1 MDKEKLTRLGK
12 IALVGLATVGVAASA
27 AGVAS
32 EDTLIGKMI
41 NFGVD
46 DLWGNAGVILGAG
59 LPIAAGAWEAKAT
72 NSFKPIGYGVA
83 AGIVIAGAFF
93 FGTDMYNKAQELWA
107 GTTATP

>member
-1 MDKEKLTRLGK
+1 MKKENLERVGK
-12 IALVGLATVGVAASA
+12 IALFGIALVGVAASA

-32 EDTLIGKMI
+32 EETLIGKMI
-41 NFGVD
+41 NFGVE

-83 AGIVIAGAFF
+83 AGIVIAGSFF
-93 FGTDMYNKAQELWA
+93 FGTDMYAKAQELWA
-107 GTTATP
+107 GTTTTP